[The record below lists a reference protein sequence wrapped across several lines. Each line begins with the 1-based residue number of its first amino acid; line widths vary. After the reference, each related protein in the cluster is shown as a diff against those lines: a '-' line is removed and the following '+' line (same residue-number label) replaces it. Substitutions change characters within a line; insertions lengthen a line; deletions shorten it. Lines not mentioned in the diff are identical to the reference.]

1 MSAPSRYELLL
12 AVLKQK
18 AVDEAKE
25 KRDIREETLWLI
37 TVITVSR
44 AGRIKDEKKIKERMT
59 RKRRSVSRHMC
70 CSEQKQ
76 SAAAYCNLRN
86 VPYCLVMWEPEAPR
100 QVSGSQHGSLFF
112 QCPLYR
118 LLQSLNVTIIR
129 LQFYIHL
136 VVLLSSLTEKI
147 RETTAKGLPW
157 PV

>member
-70 CSEQKQ
+70 CSE
-76 SAAAYCNLRN
+76 
-86 VPYCLVMWEPEAPR
+86 
-100 QVSGSQHGSLFF
+100 
-112 QCPLYR
+112 
-118 LLQSLNVTIIR
+118 
-129 LQFYIHL
+129 
-136 VVLLSSLTEKI
+136 
-147 RETTAKGLPW
+147 
-157 PV
+157 